1 MAASNPKKPSD
12 RTWGKS
18 LDDAPAEG
26 AAKPADAA
34 AEQPTPA
41 KPSGARPQA
50 PAPPTSAGRPQGPAL
65 IVLGRH
71 SGTPPIALTRPA
83 IIIGSRSNARIHL
96 VSSKISRAHALLVQ
110 DSGITYIR
118 DLASRTGVQIN
129 DEPVREALLHDG
141 DIIGIGSFQFRFVAG
156 PNALSDD
163 QEPPVAPAVL
173 VSAQGGPALP
183 IEQRVTLIGRR
194 ASSDVPLLEE
204 SASIAHAALFR
215 INGRHAVRD
224 LGSRTGT
231 YVNGISTRQHEL
243 RPGDVIRIGET
254 ELRYETQPQVDVAEA
269 EARIAELA
277 PPVPAPRTLTPAELE
292 PSRQPPDE
300 FAPAEFEPQPEHE
313 LEQPLAPIGEP
324 PAARPIV
331 EPAVESPPAPTDSP
345 EIELAPSAEA
355 PTSDA
360 ELATLRFADEIASAP
375 LAPEV
380 PPAGLEAPMEV
391 AESPAIASAAPE
403 IEAATPQ
410 VEEPRADRA
419 QAIEEPPPL
428 ELAPAAAAP
437 AEPLDLEPSVEPLGA
452 QPFEPPALEL
462 IEPQRVPVSKTRER
476 PVPIA
481 TQLAETIAPTEPT
494 PESAMSLAELAREES
509 AKESLEPIDQAPTK
523 PQAGAAAPP
532 ADVASL
538 SDTQFNRAVGE
549 FAGSGLGDLVTEP
562 PTAQPPAD
570 EPPAKFAAKPA
581 AFIPPPLPPPISRPS
596 TSTTPSIAPG
606 SLGGFSSRQAG
617 PGFSPAPPG
626 AGPAGVPPIRMPSIT
641 PPLVAPAAIAPLPGT
656 PPIPVPPGVMPS
668 RSVPSPIGHQ
678 VIAPKGL
685 AALAE
690 GMRAVQGRR
699 LDETIP
705 PFTFD
710 QSALAPRP
718 RTPRRQVVPLFGQ
731 TLAAPPGKATEPP
744 PEVVKRAATDVDARA
759 FAGTLKPGK
768 PSPQALTPMD
778 LVVAEPPAAHQ
789 APEAPETPEAPA
801 PPTAPP
807 QEAAAEESGE
817 EHAAA
822 HEADLGIADEP
833 DGDKH
838 EKVEREGI
846 EHDGLEHDAAE
857 HDGLEHDGDE
867 VAQEAAASAAAEAL
881 GLDLLDEPEPLTP
894 DAEAEAEVQ
903 GADQLAPDF
912 PTPIRARRAAVLP
925 IPLPMPAAAAPEVVE
940 EPEPPVDLVRLHR
953 KRLRR
958 AWLCLGLAPVLG
970 AVWAMGGW
978 VVGPVHTAVEA
989 RVQFAG
995 LDKQSRHDR
1004 GEFQKGQLQRL
1015 GDVSARRAALEKLQS
1030 QGGTT
1035 PVSPG
1040 FLDDPTQY
1048 DNVARS
1054 AAFSTEQPNLLVMRH
1069 DGSDA
1074 VGDRARLKAMT
1085 LAMYDAN
1092 ASLRDQAAGS
1102 AQKVQRLTDD
1112 IAQATQRLADLKN
1125 QIDALQPAVGARPAA
1140 ADIAAVQ
1147 TQLAALQQ
1155 AYETARANRMA
1166 IEADLKARSAAA
1178 ESPSDDPTTAP
1189 AAAAV
1194 AVASAAPTTA
1204 PTAAATTTPAD
1215 TADAQLLGLQQELTQ
1230 LDRQS
1235 DAARQQRQAQ
1245 QDKSRAALDAAMAQF
1260 EQRVDSA
1267 KQMAPASPALSAYV
1281 ATAQRVLATA
1291 RTTVDDFVHQEEQTY
1306 AALSDLRLR
1315 LNDKMQQRQAQL
1327 WASDKKLTDLNDQL
1341 EIAKRQYNA
1350 ALAGGLTKEAQD
1362 YKAQIDLTQSE
1373 IQAREELL
1381 PQDPVYA
1388 DVVAQLQQLIETRRQ
1403 NLQDD
1408 RAAAEKA
1415 LASVQDQ
1422 LQQSQPSDQSI
1433 SPEQKALA
1441 DDLQKGLAQVGD
1453 ARRHYAEASAS
1464 AESDDATHKLAD
1476 DRQQL
1481 IASIATRKLALA
1493 AIAQQE
1499 LRTRNRQ
1506 EEEAHLADLRQQRD
1520 HLVKAE
1526 SDALAAFN
1534 NQDHQ
1539 LASLKQSDADG
1550 RDAANRLAD
1559 ALAERTRVQAG
1570 LDQDN
1575 RDIGPAADE
1584 ANLAIVQMPINE
1596 GSDLGVASRTDMRPL
1611 FAMVGGGG
1619 AALLMLAMA
1628 GFNLLGA
1635 MRGLHVAEKQSV
1647 RAAVEP
1653 LSEVDYV
1660 DEAPEPVEPAAPA
1673 PDADGERRT
1682 PLAGSF
1688 HPLDESDLLS
1698 ENDAEP
1704 PLAATAVEP
1713 EIPAA
1718 PPAAER
1724 PPAIAVDLRHADQ
1737 ASLAEHDLESHD
1749 EFEGLILDST
1759 AESLDAPPRL
1769 AEAPPVN
1776 GLADDEA
1783 AFLEELL
1790 STSEPPDVPAKSTN
1804 GEAVSPDDLEHHT
1817 RRAV

>member
-1 MAASNPKKPSD
+1 
-12 RTWGKS
+12 
-18 LDDAPAEG
+18 
-26 AAKPADAA
+26 
-34 AEQPTPA
+34 
-41 KPSGARPQA
+41 
-50 PAPPTSAGRPQGPAL
+50 
-65 IVLGRH
+65 
-71 SGTPPIALTRPA
+71 
-83 IIIGSRSNARIHL
+83 
-96 VSSKISRAHALLVQ
+96 
-110 DSGITYIR
+110 
-118 DLASRTGVQIN
+118 
-129 DEPVREALLHDG
+129 
-141 DIIGIGSFQFRFVAG
+141 
-156 PNALSDD
+156 
-163 QEPPVAPAVL
+163 
-173 VSAQGGPALP
+173 
-183 IEQRVTLIGRR
+183 
-194 ASSDVPLLEE
+194 
-204 SASIAHAALFR
+204 
-215 INGRHAVRD
+215 
-224 LGSRTGT
+224 
-231 YVNGISTRQHEL
+231 
-243 RPGDVIRIGET
+243 
-254 ELRYETQPQVDVAEA
+254 
-269 EARIAELA
+269 
-277 PPVPAPRTLTPAELE
+277 
-292 PSRQPPDE
+292 
-300 FAPAEFEPQPEHE
+300 
-313 LEQPLAPIGEP
+313 
-324 PAARPIV
+324 
-331 EPAVESPPAPTDSP
+331 
-345 EIELAPSAEA
+345 
-355 PTSDA
+355 
-360 ELATLRFADEIASAP
+360 
-375 LAPEV
+375 
-380 PPAGLEAPMEV
+380 
-391 AESPAIASAAPE
+391 
-403 IEAATPQ
+403 
-410 VEEPRADRA
+410 
-419 QAIEEPPPL
+419 
-428 ELAPAAAAP
+428 
-437 AEPLDLEPSVEPLGA
+437 
-452 QPFEPPALEL
+452 
-462 IEPQRVPVSKTRER
+462 
-476 PVPIA
+476 
-481 TQLAETIAPTEPT
+481 
-494 PESAMSLAELAREES
+494 
-509 AKESLEPIDQAPTK
+509 
-523 PQAGAAAPP
+523 
-532 ADVASL
+532 
-538 SDTQFNRAVGE
+538 
-549 FAGSGLGDLVTEP
+549 
-562 PTAQPPAD
+562 
-570 EPPAKFAAKPA
+570 
-581 AFIPPPLPPPISRPS
+581 
-596 TSTTPSIAPG
+596 
-606 SLGGFSSRQAG
+606 
-617 PGFSPAPPG
+617 
-626 AGPAGVPPIRMPSIT
+626 
-641 PPLVAPAAIAPLPGT
+641 
-656 PPIPVPPGVMPS
+656 MPS

-731 TLAAPPGKATEPP
+731 TLAAPPGKAAEPP

-768 PSPQALTPMD
+768 PSLQALTPMD
-778 LVVAEPPAAHQ
+778 LVVAEPPAAH
-789 APEAPETPEAPA
+789 EAPEAPA

-817 EHAAA
+817 EHVAA
-822 HEADLGIADEP
+822 HEADLGIADE
-833 DGDKH
+833 
-838 EKVEREGI
+838 
-846 EHDGLEHDAAE
+846 HDGVK

-867 VAQEAAASAAAEAL
+867 HDEAEHDGDEVAQEVAASAAAEAL
-881 GLDLLDEPEPLTP
+881 GLDLLDEPELLTP

-903 GADQLAPDF
+903 ETDQLAPDF
-912 PTPIRARRAAVLP
+912 PTPVRARRAAVLP
-925 IPLPMPAAAAPEVVE
+925 IPLPMPAAAAPEVVQ
-940 EPEPPVDLVRLHR
+940 EPEPPVDLARLHR

-1015 GDVSARRAALEKLQS
+1015 GDVSARRAALEKLRS
-1030 QGGTT
+1030 QGGIT

-1054 AAFSTEQPNLLVMRH
+1054 AAFSNEQPNLLVMRH

-1074 VGDRARLKAMT
+1074 IGDRARLKAMT

-1092 ASLRDQAAGS
+1092 ASLRDQAERS

-1112 IAQATQRLADLKN
+1112 IAQGTQRLADLKN
-1125 QIDALQPAVGARPAA
+1125 QIDALQPAVSARPAA
-1140 ADIAAVQ
+1140 TDIAAAQ

-1189 AAAAV
+1189 AAAAA

-1204 PTAAATTTPAD
+1204 PAAAPTTAPAD

-1350 ALAGGLTKEAQD
+1350 AVAGGMTKESQD

-1422 LQQSQPSDQSI
+1422 LQQSQPSDQTI

-1441 DDLQKGLAQVGD
+1441 NDLQKGLAQVGD

-1464 AESDDATHKLAD
+1464 AENDDAARKLAD

-1506 EEEAHLADLRQQRD
+1506 EEEAHLAALRQQRD

-1539 LASLKQSDADG
+1539 LAALKQSDADG

-1575 RDIGPAADE
+1575 RDIGPAAEE

-1619 AALLMLAMA
+1619 AALLMLVMA

-1635 MRGLHVAEKQSV
+1635 MRGLHVAEKQPV

-1660 DEAPEPVEPAAPA
+1660 DQAPEPVEPAAPA
-1673 PDADGERRT
+1673 PDADSERRT

-1713 EIPAA
+1713 ESPAA
-1718 PPAAER
+1718 APAPAR
-1724 PPAIAVDLRHADQ
+1724 PAAIAVDLHHADQ
-1737 ASLAEHDLESHD
+1737 ASPAGQDLESHD

-1759 AESLDAPPRL
+1759 AEPLDAPPRL
-1769 AEAPPVN
+1769 SEAPPVN

-1790 STSEPPDVPAKSTN
+1790 STSEPPDSPAKSTN
-1804 GEAVSPDDLEHHT
+1804 GEAVSPDDLGHHT